1 MKICP
6 TVHFVFQASVLMGY
20 QIAFDMYDS
29 ATQQF
34 LNRVQTALRATAPV
48 PIAAEKKTPVKT
60 DEDKEK
66 DT

>member
-1 MKICP
+1 M
-6 TVHFVFQASVLMGY
+6 AY

-48 PIAAEKKTPVKT
+48 PITVEKTPVQET
-60 DEDKEK
+60 SPPEATSDKDKDK
-66 DT
+66 DTTEG

>member
-1 MKICP
+1 M
-6 TVHFVFQASVLMGY
+6 AY

-48 PIAAEKKTPVKT
+48 PIAAEKKVTAKT
-60 DEDKEK
+60 DEDKDK